1 LKTLFDK
8 EKYKNTAL
16 KILSP
21 ITPATDKT
29 SAIENFLFNAQ
40 RSDASV
46 LLPEYYFIYFLFAD
60 LLGFKNLGKFEK
72 IAWSFPIDYNGRA
85 FLVEYRKF
93 GVGIFVQDKDE
104 DEKKAAEIVRKINGA
119 IKSVRPFYDNIAE
132 EAVKNSKFNIVNN
145 NDELYKRFEF
155 LLSLYKKEYRKFQKN
170 KGKVVIKSEKKKK
183 YEYTLFKPL
192 DLQFYQKA
200 NWLAISCIESFF
212 SWTEH
217 LFIHLSVVAQNL
229 SDGRKI
235 SDLIDAEWKIKFKS
249 ALPDNDEETIRFYDE
264 LLLIRQQLRNFI
276 AHGAF
281 GKNGNAF
288 LFHSKTGLVPVLM
301 RHKRQKDRF
310 SLYGFLTFREEDVIK
325 LIEDFIEFLWK
336 GSLNPAMYYT
346 QKCRLPTILPYAEN
360 GIYKAATI
368 DSKSI
373 REFSQYLSMQIDNSL
388 NMDW

>member
-1 LKTLFDK
+1 MKTLLDK
-8 EKYKNTAL
+8 EKYKKTAI

-29 SAIENFLFNAQ
+29 IAIENFLFNAQ

-46 LLPEYYFIYFLFAD
+46 QLPEYYFIYFLFAD

-93 GVGIFVQDKDE
+93 GVGIFIQDKDK
-104 DEKKAAEIVRKINGA
+104 DEKIAAEIVRKINGA
-119 IKSVRPFYDNIAE
+119 IKSVRPFYDHIAE

-155 LLSLYKKEYRKFQKN
+155 LLSLYKKEYNKYQKN
-170 KGKVVIKSEKKKK
+170 KGKVVIKSAKKKK

-217 LFIHLSVVAQNL
+217 LFIHLSVVARNL

-249 ALPDNDEETIRFYDE
+249 ALPDNDEETTRFYNE
-264 LLLIRQQLRNFI
+264 LILIRQQLRNFI

-301 RHKRQKDRF
+301 RHKRQKNRF
-310 SLYGFLTFREEDVIK
+310 SLYGFLTFKEEDVIK

-336 GSLNPAMYYT
+336 GSLNSAMYYT
-346 QKCRLPTILPYAEN
+346 QKCGLPTILPYAEN

-368 DSKSI
+368 NFKSI